1 MPFSVPPRASL
12 NADELRRYARHILLP
27 EVGREGQQR
36 LKSASVL
43 IVGVGG
49 MGSPAA
55 LYLAAAGVGHLGLL
69 DDDCVDESNLQRQVL
84 YATAQVG
91 QPKALMA
98 RERLHALNPHIQ
110 IDAYPHRITPA
121 NAWDIVAEY
130 DLIVDGTDNFATR
143 YLLNDTAVL
152 QKKPFVYGSISRFEG
167 QVSVFYAEEGPC
179 YRCIFPQPPARYQ
192 TCAELGVLGALP
204 GVIGTLEATEALK
217 LILGI
222 GKPLIGRLLLYDA
235 LAMQFDI
242 IRLRKNPA
250 CKVCGEHPEITA
262 ILPAYEEAACTNR
275 DEEPILPP
283 DADLPPEALAEQL
296 NSDQPPLLI
305 DVRSPEEFAFAHLP
319 GARNIPLERLE
330 AHLGT
335 LPKGKEIVTICLR
348 GRRSAHAVAQ
358 LRAAGFPNVKRL
370 HGGLE
375 AWQEHVDPD
384 FPV

>member
-12 NADELRRYARHILLP
+12 TPDELRRYARHILLP

-49 MGSPAA
+49 LGSPAA
-55 LYLAAAGVGHLGLL
+55 LYLAAAGVGHLGLV
-69 DDDCVDESNLQRQVL
+69 DGDRVDESNLQRQVL

-110 IDAYPHRITPA
+110 IDTYAHRITPA
-121 NAWDIVAEY
+121 NAWEIASEY

-179 YRCIFPQPPARYQ
+179 YRCIFPQPPTRYQ

-222 GKPLIGRLLLYDA
+222 GKPLVGRLLLYDA

-242 IRLRKNPA
+242 IRLRKNPT

-262 ILPAYEEAACTNR
+262 ILPGYEEAACVSQA
-275 DEEPILPP
+275 EEPTLPP
-283 DADLPPEALAEQL
+283 DADLPPEALAERL
-296 NSDQPPLLI
+296 ASDQPPLLI
-305 DVRSPEEFAFAHLP
+305 DVRSPEEFALAHLP

-330 AHLGT
+330 AYLEA
-335 LPKGKEIVTICLR
+335 LPKGEEIVTVCLR
-348 GRRSAHAVAQ
+348 GRRSAHAAAQ
-358 LRAAGFPNVKRL
+358 LLKAGFQRVKRL

-375 AWQEHVDPD
+375 AWQQRVDPS
-384 FPV
+384 FPI

>member
-1 MPFSVPPRASL
+1 MPFSVPPNASL
-12 NADELRRYARHILLP
+12 TPDELRRYARHILLP
-27 EVGREGQQR
+27 EIGREGQQR

-43 IVGVGG
+43 IVGIGG
-49 MGSPAA
+49 LGSPAA
-55 LYLAAAGVGHLGLL
+55 LYLAAAGVGHLGLV
-69 DDDCVDESNLQRQVL
+69 DDDRVDESNLQRQVL

-110 IDAYPHRITPA
+110 IDTYPHRLTPA
-121 NAWDIVAEY
+121 NAWEIITAY

-179 YRCIFPQPPARYQ
+179 YRCIFPQPPTRYQ

-217 LILGI
+217 LILGV

-242 IRLRKNPA
+242 IRLRKNPG
-250 CKVCGEHPEITA
+250 CKVCGEHPEITSIQPGYEETVCVSQA
-262 ILPAYEEAACTNR
+262 ETPTLPAE
-275 DEEPILPP
+275 
-283 DADLPPEALAEQL
+283 ADLPPEALAERL
-296 NSDQPPLLI
+296 ASEQPPLLI
-305 DVRSPEEFAFAHLP
+305 DVRSPEEFALAHLP

-330 AHLGT
+330 AHLET
-335 LPKGKEIVTICLR
+335 LPKGKEIVAVCLR

-358 LRAAGFPNVKRL
+358 LLQAGFQRVKRL

-375 AWQEHVDPD
+375 AWRARVDPD
-384 FPV
+384 FPI